1 LTVCR
6 ACARGKGDAMVVWP
20 VSLDLGSA
28 AKVELTAWCLKFPS

>member
-1 LTVCR
+1 
-6 ACARGKGDAMVVWP
+6 MVVWP